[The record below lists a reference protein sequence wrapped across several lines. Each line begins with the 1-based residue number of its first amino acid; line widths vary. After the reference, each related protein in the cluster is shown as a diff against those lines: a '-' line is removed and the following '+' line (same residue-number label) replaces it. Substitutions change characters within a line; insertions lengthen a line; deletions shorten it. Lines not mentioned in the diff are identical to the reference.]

1 MALEH
6 HHHRH
11 HQDEEEESKNKA
23 VVALVDIKLVRESMK
38 ATDTMR
44 GRWLNIVGYIEREQ
58 KEREKGKGRVK
69 VQALM
74 LWSAEGVRVGEY
86 ESAVVE
92 REKLG

>member
-1 MALEH
+1 M
-6 HHHRH
+6 
-11 HQDEEEESKNKA
+11 
-23 VVALVDIKLVRESMK
+23 VALVDIKLVRESMK

-44 GRWLNIVGYIEREQ
+44 GRWLNVVGYIEREQ
-58 KEREKGKGRVK
+58 KEREKGKGTVK

-92 REKLG
+92 RAKLG

>member
-1 MALEH
+1 M
-6 HHHRH
+6 
-11 HQDEEEESKNKA
+11 
-23 VVALVDIKLVRESMK
+23 VALVDINLVRERMK

-44 GRWLNIVGYIEREQ
+44 GGWLNVVGYVEREQ
-58 KEREKGKGRVK
+58 KKREKGKGRVR

>member
-1 MALEH
+1 
-6 HHHRH
+6 
-11 HQDEEEESKNKA
+11 
-23 VVALVDIKLVRESMK
+23 MK

-44 GRWLNIVGYIEREQ
+44 GGWLNVVGYIEQEQ
-58 KEREKGKGRVK
+58 KERQKGKGRVM

>member
-6 HHHRH
+6 RHRH
-11 HQDEEEESKNKA
+11 YQDEEEESKNKA
-23 VVALVDIKLVRESMK
+23 VVALVDINLVRERTK

-44 GRWLNIVGYIEREQ
+44 GGWLNVVGYIEREQ
-58 KEREKGKGRVK
+58 KERENGKVTVR

-74 LWSAEGVRVGEY
+74 LWSAEGVAVGEY
-86 ESAVVE
+86 ESAMVE

>member
-1 MALEH
+1 M
-6 HHHRH
+6 
-11 HQDEEEESKNKA
+11 
-23 VVALVDIKLVRESMK
+23 VALVDIKLVRGSMK

-44 GRWLNIVGYIEREQ
+44 GGWLNVVGYIEREQ
-58 KEREKGKGRVK
+58 KEREKGKGRVR

-74 LWSAEGVRVGEY
+74 LWSAEGVKVGEY